1 MAKDYTVAQAF
12 LGTVSK
18 EDKTPT
24 IVQSKAGPCHKYIF
38 KVEGQEMDGWLNI
51 LRKIDENGNAKPL
64 NQGDTVYG
72 DVVENNWGKAQFEKA
87 QKPYTPG
94 QQSAPTQASAPAAKA
109 PMESGNTEMEAKVDY
124 IISLLENF
132 LDSQKGTEPS
142 RSVEGDDSPVDLSQ
156 IDY

>member
-1 MAKDYTVAQAF
+1 MAKDYIVAQAF

-72 DVVENNWGKAQFEKA
+72 EVVENNWGKAQFEKA

-94 QQSAPTQASAPAAKA
+94 QAPEQPSQRTTAPA
-109 PMESGNTEMEAKVDY
+109 PQETTELEAKVDY
-124 IISLLENF
+124 LINLFENF
-132 LDSQKGTEPS
+132 LNSKAGTEPS
-142 RSVEGDDSPVDLSQ
+142 QNSKNDEDGPVDLSE
-156 IDY
+156 IEY